1 MVSSLCSL
9 QLLCRELLV
18 DNFMLNLQCFIRG
31 ESYSNIWLL
40 CFDSVC
46 DMWQNGSPDLGLL
59 RTMSVILASKHN
71 KIWHARPSLTLF
83 TTYSLCVCYCL
94 KRAPGSYFPET
105 RKKSIYFKQKFM
117 LLANKA
123 TMFCK
128 VLNQFQIPIEVA
140 LAPSHPGKHS
150 RVWSETN
157 RGKFISVVAN
167 YWTHLVGPLDTSS
180 YYPGEANIQ

>member
-1 MVSSLCSL
+1 MKRTFHCCSSSSVIPLFSAALVS
-9 QLLCRELLV
+9 ELLV

-46 DMWQNGSPDLGLL
+46 DMWQNEFLDIGLL
-59 RTMSVILASKHN
+59 RTMSLILASKHN
-71 KIWHARPSLTLF
+71 KIWHARPSLLP
-83 TTYSLCVCYCL
+83 SLQLIFFSRYCHQ
-94 KRAPGSYFPET
+94 RAPDSHFPET

-140 LAPSHPGKHS
+140 PSHPGKHS
-150 RVWSETN
+150 RV
-157 RGKFISVVAN
+157 
-167 YWTHLVGPLDTSS
+167 
-180 YYPGEANIQ
+180 

>member
-1 MVSSLCSL
+1 
-9 QLLCRELLV
+9 
-18 DNFMLNLQCFIRG
+18 
-31 ESYSNIWLL
+31 
-40 CFDSVC
+40 
-46 DMWQNGSPDLGLL
+46 
-59 RTMSVILASKHN
+59 MSVILASKHN

-140 LAPSHPGKHS
+140 PSHPGKHS

-167 YWTHLVGPLDTSS
+167 YWTHLVGPLDTQLILSWRS
-180 YYPGEANIQ
+180 KYPVMTASCPNIINNPDKNLR